1 MPYSHVNDFTVFKSS
16 GLPKMHLNS
25 PDSFLN
31 NFQMVKV
38 FTAQIFFTVNF
49 NRDNVVMTVGIRTE
63 IYSSEVW
70 ECNTSGFSEVVTSS
84 LLHILDSENWTL
96 GLDEKEQILNT

>member
-1 MPYSHVNDFTVFKSS
+1 
-16 GLPKMHLNS
+16 MHLNS

-63 IYSSEVW
+63 IYSSEV
-70 ECNTSGFSEVVTSS
+70 
-84 LLHILDSENWTL
+84 
-96 GLDEKEQILNT
+96 